1 MPVAILPDDVVLLVI
16 ETCDHLEKDRHKT
29 LAALCRIA
37 KRCKGAAERV
47 LYSRVELE
55 ADSSAAQPV
64 TPGTPLHTLVN
75 VPRLRPNVQS
85 VTLEISNE
93 HAELP
98 PVVDLLSDLKN
109 VEELSVPHL
118 AGWAST
124 IFLAQE
130 NLRICSVC
138 TQELSMHARRVLQTH
153 SAAFSSVTRLVLG
166 TILINAAT
174 APPFCAGV
182 TSFSIEY
189 LDDPRA
195 FVSFTSAFASHLTH
209 LRLPIVHQL
218 QGHGLATFPKLKHLS
233 LVGKGFTAQALAGS
247 NPHVASLLATAA
259 SLTTLVSLEFKS
271 VLVDVAKSVRDNV
284 ALSSRGARATLGT
297 PPSSVNAILSQ
308 ALASPTKLSEV
319 TPSQIQH
326 LSLVTSFFRAE
337 DVASYLL
344 GASRP
349 PALKT
354 LRLGGAVGQ
363 GFNEFARTK
372 SEWYADFEGTMEQAG
387 VELTTVDQGEHAH
400 STVMPFAIL
409 PDELVHLIVD
419 ACDSLPDKREE
430 TLRSLCRLAKRYHA
444 YAARALYA
452 RVKLHTSFKSGNVPE
467 QGAALR
473 AFLDVPGVH
482 PYVRAIAFN
491 INDRTAQE
499 QMVEKALDLLRLPNL
514 EEITIIAGCTR
525 ACTRVLEQGQ
535 TSIRRLVAAHWLGDT
550 FQLIADYPQAF
561 SALGTVELRFL
572 SDTPTV
578 TSIPDLRLSSFISN
592 HPVIPSA
599 FTPAF
604 CANLISLTLP
614 LFPELADYD
623 LAQFSSLRRLALSH
637 SLLPRSYNEIQHL
650 FLDTCL
656 LAAADVAA
664 FLVGPDCPPRLR
676 AAHISG
682 AVGAEL
688 MDLLRQTTELAGTFE
703 RQGRQV
709 RTWGSGRVEIWY

>member
-109 VEELSVPHL
+109 VEELS
-118 AGWAST
+118 
-124 IFLAQE
+124 
-130 NLRICSVC
+130 
-138 TQELSMHARRVLQTH
+138 TH

-271 VLVDVAKSVRDNV
+271 VLVDVAKS
-284 ALSSRGARATLGT
+284 
-297 PPSSVNAILSQ
+297 

-387 VELTTVDQGEHAH
+387 VELTTQAAHASTLSLVRFFCSSRLISRHAH